1 VDDEGMNKLAPFIGA
16 LILVSATAQAATSR
30 STPPPAAGGAMQRSS
45 VEGCVGEQLFNGVWR
60 VKVLSV
66 DPAAHYNDG
75 TDMTGVGVRL
85 QLRNGTSR
93 EIAPD
98 ETGFSDINGRGID
111 LAYDDENTVSAADSG
126 TNLTQALL
134 DKKLAPGAAATVMIY
149 FPDGPEKGA
158 KPAKLLIDVN
168 PHSSSNYAHVQ
179 YSTKSP
185 SFRIHLDCAK

>member
-1 VDDEGMNKLAPFIGA
+1 MNKLVPFIA
-16 LILVSATAQAATSR
+16 ILLAGSAIAQAATSQR
-30 STPPPAAGGAMQRSS
+30 TPAPVGGAMARSS

-85 QLRNGTSR
+85 QLRNGMSK

-111 LAYDDENTVSAADSG
+111 LAYDDENTVNVASSG
-126 TNLTQALL
+126 TNLTPALL
-134 DKKLAPGAAATVMIY
+134 DKKLAPGAASTVMIY

-158 KPAKLLIDVN
+158 KPVKLLIDVN
-168 PHSSSNYAHVQ
+168 PRSSSNYAHVQ

-185 SFRIHLDCAK
+185 SFRIHLDCGK